1 MPVIAERAMVAFPD
15 RRDQRSLRS
24 CGLAIPSLRAA
35 NDTFDEGGST
45 MKRSVMLVIVGLVL
59 AVLLTGTGW
68 ASSTTPAEEIQVT
81 GTVLKGGRLVDDQG
95 HEYQMAKDEGG
106 LQLEGQVGQKIEVKG
121 TVMEN
126 DGQKIIKINDYKIIK
141 E

>member
-1 MPVIAERAMVAFPD
+1 
-15 RRDQRSLRS
+15 
-24 CGLAIPSLRAA
+24 
-35 NDTFDEGGST
+35 
-45 MKRSVMLVIVGLVL
+45 MKRNVMLVIVGLLL
-59 AVLLTGTGW
+59 AVLLAGTGW

-106 LQLEGQVGQKIEVKG
+106 LQLESQVGQKIEVKG
-121 TVMEN
+121 TVLEN
-126 DGQKIIKINDYKIIK
+126 DGQKIIKINDYKVVK